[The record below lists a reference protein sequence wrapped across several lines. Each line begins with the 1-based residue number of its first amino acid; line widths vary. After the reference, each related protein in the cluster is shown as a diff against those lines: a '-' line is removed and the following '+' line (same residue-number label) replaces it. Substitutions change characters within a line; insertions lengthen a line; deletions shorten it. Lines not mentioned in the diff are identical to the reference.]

1 MTAPVIRCS
10 NLTKRFDSVLAV
22 DSVDLEIWPGEVI
35 AILGTSGC
43 GKTTLLRLMAGL
55 EVPSDGSIQIED
67 EVVSTDGYV
76 LPPEERGIGMV
87 VQEYALFPHMSAASN
102 VGFGLRNLDSNSRNA
117 RVGEVLELVQLETL
131 GNRHPS
137 ELSGGQQQRVAL
149 ARTLAPNPV
158 TVFLDEPFSNL
169 DSSMRQQLRQEVET
183 ILRSQRTA
191 AVLVTHDRE
200 EAFAIADR
208 VGVMIDGKLLQI
220 DLPERIYHFPISR
233 DVATLTGPCDFIPGE
248 STGPGDVKT
257 ELGTLK
263 CRPVAGRMD
272 DGQQVVVLV
281 RPDDVVLTH
290 DANGQGT
297 VEAREFRGDHVILT
311 VRLDSGATLR
321 SRLSSYSTLPAGS
334 PVRVSPAKTIPF
346 AAYPTDSD
354 PTQTG

>member
-87 VQEYALFPHMSAASN
+87 VQEYALFPHMSAAAN
-102 VGFGLRNLDSNSRNA
+102 VGFGLRNFNRDSRDA
-117 RVGEVLELVQLETL
+117 RVAEILELVQLEKL
-131 GNRHPS
+131 GSRHPS

-158 TVFLDEPFSNL
+158 TVLLDEPFSNL
-169 DSSMRQQLRQEVET
+169 DSSMRQQLRQEVES

-208 VGVMIDGKLLQI
+208 VGVMIEGRLLQI
-220 DLPERIYHFPISR
+220 DSPERIYHFPVTR
-233 DVATLTGPCDFIPGE
+233 DVAGLTGQCDFIPGE
-248 STGPGDVKT
+248 ITRPGDVET
-257 ELGTLK
+257 ELGTLN
-263 CRPVAGRMD
+263 CRSAAGRMD
-272 DGQQVVVLV
+272 DGQPVAVLV
-281 RPDDVVLTH
+281 RPDDVELTH
-290 DANGQGT
+290 DVNGQGII
-297 VEAREFRGDHVILT
+297 EAREFRGDQVILT
-311 VRLDSGATLR
+311 VRLESGATIR

-334 PVRVSPAKTIPF
+334 PVRVMPAKTIPF
-346 AAYPTDSD
+346 VAYPAGSA